1 MFESN
6 DTFVEDAVKS
16 KPTGSQGAIRIASL
30 VITIIL
36 AIATLMGVF
45 LPFSAV
51 LCIIFIVTTFII
63 MGNKN
68 IEFEYDYTNGSLEI
82 AKIINNEKRK
92 KIVSVESAEI
102 RQIAAIGT
110 NESLKYDNVKMK
122 IYDCSAHDE
131 DVKDYILVAHNEE
144 KNYDFKVLFSPS
156 EKLINAMKKY
166 NKRDIYE

>member
-51 LCIIFIVTTFII
+51 LCIIFIVITFII

-131 DVKDYILVAHNEE
+131 NVKDYILVAHNEE

>member
-1 MFESN
+1 
-6 DTFVEDAVKS
+6 
-16 KPTGSQGAIRIASL
+16 
-30 VITIIL
+30 
-36 AIATLMGVF
+36 
-45 LPFSAV
+45 
-51 LCIIFIVTTFII
+51 

-131 DVKDYILVAHNEE
+131 NVKDYILVAHNEE